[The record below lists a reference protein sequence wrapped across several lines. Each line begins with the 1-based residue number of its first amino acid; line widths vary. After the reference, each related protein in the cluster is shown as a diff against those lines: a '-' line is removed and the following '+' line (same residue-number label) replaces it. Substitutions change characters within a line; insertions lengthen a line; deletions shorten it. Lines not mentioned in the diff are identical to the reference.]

1 MLGTIAG
8 FIFNFSI
15 AIYEKKLDNEK
26 LIADFA
32 EFIKIR
38 LEMDENEENRTLI
51 LQAVA
56 NTIFK
61 YQ

>member
-38 LEMDENEENRTLI
+38 LEMDENEENRVLI
-51 LQAVA
+51 L
-56 NTIFK
+56 
-61 YQ
+61 